1 MANTGGL
8 CTTFKKELLL
18 GAHQFDTVTLISRG
32 NLTSPTKDTF
42 KFALYTTTASIGP
55 GTATYTT
62 AGEVATAGGYN
73 AGGVN
78 VTNADGQVATANQV
92 AYWTPSGSASWSGV
106 SFTTDCALLYNA
118 TQTVGGLGRAVGS
131 YTFSQQEVSS
141 GNFTLTMPSHAYNT
155 ALIQIA

>member
-1 MANTGGL
+1 MANSGGL

-32 NLTSPTKDTF
+32 STTAPTKDTF
-42 KFALYTTTASIGP
+42 KFALYTPAASIGP
-55 GTATYTT
+55 GTDKYTT

-78 VTNADGQVATANQV
+78 VTNADGQVATASQV

-106 SFTTDCALLYNA
+106 SFITNCALLYNA
-118 TQTVGGLGRAVGS
+118 TQTVGGQGRAVGS

-141 GNFTLTMPSHAYNT
+141 GSFTLTMPSHAYNT